1 MTSSSTF
8 TSTIERADHPNRAA
22 IRACDLVKTYGHGVT
37 AVRALDGVSVDIHAA
52 ELTAVMGR
60 SGSGKSTL
68 MHVLAGLDDVDVDAG
83 TVTLGRTEI
92 TGLGEKARTLLRR
105 RRIGFI
111 FQAFNLVPH

>member
-68 MHVLAGLDDVDVDAG
+68 MHVLAGLDDVG